1 MMSFSI
7 VRLLKKIYT
16 FSEIYTVLVRHHEI
30 NRPSSYCSST
40 GWMQTSVSA
49 ALPPLEWSQII
60 ESMPPRPRC
69 LGGSLYGDGCHF
81 LVRSLGIRPNNP
93 QPLPDC
99 AQTLLQPLP
108 EAVPVV
114 VGDFL

>member
-1 MMSFSI
+1 MFVKERFLDTRFLDSDEPRKDVFGVQKLIQFSTSSK
-7 VRLLKKIYT
+7 RYHLLYPT
-16 FSEIYTVLVRHHEI
+16 AAY
-30 NRPSSYCSST
+30 
-40 GWMQTSVSA
+40 A

-69 LGGSLYGDGCHF
+69 LCGSLYGDGCHF

-108 EAVPVV
+108 EAVPFV